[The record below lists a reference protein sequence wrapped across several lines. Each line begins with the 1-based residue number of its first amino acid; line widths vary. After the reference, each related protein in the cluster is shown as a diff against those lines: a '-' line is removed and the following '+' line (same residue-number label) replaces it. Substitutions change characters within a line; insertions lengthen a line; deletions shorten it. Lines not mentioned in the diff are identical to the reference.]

1 MTHGRVVSISIT
13 SAAAAGMQTVD
24 AAKAVAGKGLEGDRY
39 FSGEGTFSSEPGQG
53 RHVTL
58 VECEAV
64 DALNAKLGSA
74 FAPGEMR
81 RNIATRGIALNHL
94 VGRDFRVGE
103 ALLRGVR
110 LCEPCEHLE
119 SLTRQGVLKQMLHR
133 GGLRADILEGG
144 VIRPGDAIAALDD
157 PLERNKNL
165 VRRFFDE
172 MWNPWN
178 FAKADELLAPE
189 IVFRGTLGNELKGRD
204 AFRGYMRK
212 VQAAFPDFHNAIEEI
227 SAEEDRVIARTRYHG
242 THRGEIFGVA
252 PTGKTIAYSGAAF
265 FRIEDG
271 KIAHGWVLGDIVS
284 LLRQL
289 GASSLP

>member
-1 MTHGRVVSISIT
+1 MWTG
-13 SAAAAGMQTVD
+13 AAAH
-24 AAKAVAGKGLEGDRY
+24 AVAGKGLEGDRY

-58 VECEAV
+58 IEAEAV
-64 DALNAKLGSA
+64 DALNAKLGTS

-119 SLTRQGVLKQMLHR
+119 SLTRAGVLKQMLHR

-157 PLERNKNL
+157 SLEQNKNL

-178 FAKADELLAPE
+178 FTKADELLAPG

-227 SAEEDRVIARTRYHG
+227 SAEDDRVIARTRYRG

-271 KIAHGWVLGDIVS
+271 KIAHGWVLGDTVS

-289 GASSLP
+289 GANSLP

>member
-1 MTHGRVVSISIT
+1 MTQGRVVSVSIAT
-13 SAAAAGMQTVD
+13 AAAAGMQPVD
-24 AAKAVAGKGLEGDRY
+24 VAKAVAGKGLEGDRY
-39 FSGEGTFSSEPGQG
+39 FSGEGTFSREPGKG
-53 RHVTL
+53 RDVTL
-58 VECEAV
+58 IESEAV
-64 DALNAKLGSA
+64 EALNAKLGST

-81 RNIATRGIALNHL
+81 RNIATHGIALNHL
-94 VGRDFRVGE
+94 VGRDFRVGK
-103 ALLRGVR
+103 ALFRGVR

-144 VIRPGDAIAALDD
+144 VIRPGDTIAALDD
-157 PLERNKNL
+157 PLEQNKNL

-178 FAKADELLAPE
+178 FTKADELLAPD
-189 IVFRGTLGNELKGRD
+189 IVFRGTLGNELKGRE

-227 SAEEDRVIARTRYHG
+227 SAEDDRVIARTLYRG
-242 THRGEIFGVA
+242 THRGEIFGLA
-252 PTGKTIAYSGAAF
+252 PTGKTITYAGAAF

>member
-13 SAAAAGMQTVD
+13 SAAAAPVQMLD
-24 AAKAVAGKGLEGDRY
+24 AAHAVAGKGLEGDRY

-58 VECEAV
+58 IEAEAV
-64 DALNAKLGSA
+64 DALNAQLGTS

-119 SLTRQGVLKQMLHR
+119 SLTRAGVLKQMLHR

-157 PLERNKNL
+157 SLEQNKNL

-178 FAKADELLAPE
+178 FTKADELLAPG

-227 SAEEDRVIARTRYHG
+227 SAEDDRVIARTRYRG

-289 GASSLP
+289 GANSLP

>member
-1 MTHGRVVSISIT
+1 MSQGRVVSISIAT
-13 SAAAAGMQTVD
+13 AAAAAMQPVD

-39 FSGEGTFSSEPGQG
+39 FGGKGTFSSEPGKG
-53 RHVTL
+53 RDVTL
-58 VECEAV
+58 IESEAV
-64 DALNAKLGSA
+64 DALNAKIGSA

-81 RNIATRGIALNHL
+81 RNIATSGIALNHL

-110 LCEPCEHLE
+110 LCEPCAHLE
-119 SLTRQGVLKQMLHR
+119 SLTREGVLKQMLHR
-133 GGLRADILEGG
+133 GGLRADILDGG
-144 VIRPGDAIAALDD
+144 VIRPGDLIAALDD
-157 PLERNKNL
+157 PLEQNKNL

-178 FAKADELLAPE
+178 FEKADELLTPD

-204 AFRGYMRK
+204 AFRGYMGK
-212 VQAAFPDFHNAIEEI
+212 VEAAFPDFHNAIEEI
-227 SAEEDRVIARTRYHG
+227 SAEDDRVIARTLYRG
-242 THRGEIFGVA
+242 THRGEIFGLA
-252 PTGKTIAYSGAAF
+252 PTGKTITYAGAAF
-265 FRIEDG
+265 FRIADG
-271 KIAHGWVLGDIVS
+271 KIAHGWVLGDVVS

>member
-1 MTHGRVVSISIT
+1 MTHGRVVSISIA

-64 DALNAKLGSA
+64 DALNAKLGST

-227 SAEEDRVIARTRYHG
+227 SAEDDRVIARTLYHG

-252 PTGKTIAYSGAAF
+252 PTGKSITYSGAAF

>member
-1 MTHGRVVSISIT
+1 MSRGHVVSISIAG
-13 SAAAAGMQTVD
+13 SAAAPVVTLD

-39 FSGEGTFSSEPGQG
+39 FHHTGTFSNEPGEG

-74 FAPGEMR
+74 FTPGEMR

-119 SLTRQGVLKQMLHR
+119 SLTRPGVLKQMLHR

-144 VIRPGDAIAALDD
+144 VIRVGDAIVALDD
-157 PLERNKNL
+157 PLEQNKNL
-165 VRRFFDE
+165 VCRFFDE

-178 FAKADELLAPE
+178 FAKADELLAPD
-189 IVFRGTLGNELKGRD
+189 IVFRGTLGDELRGRD

-227 SAEEDRVIARTRYHG
+227 SANEDRVVARTRYRG
-242 THRGEIFGVA
+242 THRGEIFGIA
-252 PTGKTIAYSGAAF
+252 PTGKTISYAGAAF
-265 FRIEDG
+265 FRIADG
-271 KIAHGWVLGDIVS
+271 KIVHGWVLGDIVS
-284 LLRQL
+284 LLHQL

>member
-1 MTHGRVVSISIT
+1 MTQSRVVSISIA

-227 SAEEDRVIARTRYHG
+227 SAEDDRVIARTLYHG

-252 PTGKTIAYSGAAF
+252 PTGKSITYSGAAF